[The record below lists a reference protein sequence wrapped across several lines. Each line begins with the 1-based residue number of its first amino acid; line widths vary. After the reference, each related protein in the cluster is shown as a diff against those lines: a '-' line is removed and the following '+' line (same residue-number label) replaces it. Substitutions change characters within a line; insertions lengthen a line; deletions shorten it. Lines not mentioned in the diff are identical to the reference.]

1 MNDKKIILKKYRE
14 VLTDYKDLI
23 QIFEEAIC
31 EFDVDNLLAEYND
44 QEHSMK
50 SIFEIATS
58 FFDEREGL
66 LDALRER
73 NEVYP
78 GNCDRHLLVD
88 DVRDMFGLTDQD
100 CEMAALFLDAGYL
113 AICAYEDDLVNAKGR
128 VDAVNFAEGELRSA
142 KRQEFLENL
151 ADRTR
156 EKTSAFSENME
167 AKGESLKI
175 SLISF
180 GDDCKRTGKKVINK
194 SSRRLIKTL
203 EKVVEKTNV

>member
-14 VLTDYKDLI
+14 ALTDYKDLI

-44 QEHSMK
+44 QEHSMNG
-50 SIFEIATS
+50 IFEIATN

-100 CEMAALFLDAGYL
+100 CEMATLLLDAGYL
-113 AICAYEDDLVNAKGR
+113 AVCAYEDDLVNTKGR

>member
-14 VLTDYKDLI
+14 ALTDYKDLI

-50 SIFEIATS
+50 SIYEIATS
-58 FFDEREGL
+58 FFDERKGL

-100 CEMAALFLDAGYL
+100 CDMATLLLDAGYL
-113 AICAYEDDLVNAKGR
+113 AVCAYEDDLFDAKGR
-128 VDAVNFAEGELRSA
+128 VDASKFAERELRSA
-142 KRQEFLENL
+142 KRQEFWEDL
-151 ADRTR
+151 ANRTK
-156 EKTSAFSENME
+156 EKTNDFSEKME
-167 AKGESLKI
+167 AQGESLKI

-180 GDDCKRTGKKVINK
+180 GNDCKRTSKRVINK
-194 SSRRLIKTL
+194 GSRRLIKTL